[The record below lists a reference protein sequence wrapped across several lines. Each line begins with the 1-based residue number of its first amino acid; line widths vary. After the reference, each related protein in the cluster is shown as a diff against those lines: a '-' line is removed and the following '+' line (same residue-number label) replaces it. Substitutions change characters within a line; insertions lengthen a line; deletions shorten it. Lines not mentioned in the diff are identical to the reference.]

1 MARINV
7 YDFVKSISKESISHP
22 DDTAVKVNGKEDLPK
37 NVQEDTRQEDPT
49 DDVDAEVK
57 DTKTT
62 EPGPANG
69 GGDGTAEFNSAE
81 KAKTHVNVKDLH
93 FDGDQNGGRERDQAP
108 NQVKAKDGLSASD
121 VRTSVEEH
129 TQSSEVAEL
138 ETIETGG
145 AEQVEAADDLVMD
158 IDNEAEESAAA
169 GILSQSEIDSEVMG
183 KILKDV
189 GELEKAK
196 ASVEGYMN
204 ILESMRKRGIEMS
217 PELRTSMSIGLES
230 ISQELFQAEIITLED
245 NNKLGHDGHG
255 EFVDDEA
262 GFDGTRDKTQKGL
275 SARLKQIWEAI
286 KRAYHRSLSAL
297 IDLYR
302 SLTTDTAKLSE
313 HLKGLRKR
321 VSKLEGGKEIQLKN
335 STRLTMGDEFVG
347 NSAVAVKRITSVGKE
362 LLINFPS
369 QLVKIFQSIEKGV
382 GFMSDTFAQT
392 LDEFEDVV
400 ERSFTS
406 LHQLSK
412 NDRDKA
418 PSGFLD
424 VTELKWSEALPGN
437 RALYVGIKRGENRP
451 GKAIEESANFANTVR
466 INFSAMPNESTHSSE
481 RTIVSPDAAEATE
494 VIRALEDLIY
504 QVAARREGQDA
515 IKKLVNIT
523 RSKTWEDIF
532 SGKGANES
540 TITSMIMAQGL
551 ASAATTS
558 EHAFIGYVISTVKAY
573 IGFLEGSIK
582 TELGGDKGETINA

>member
-129 TQSSEVAEL
+129 TQSAEVAEL

-158 IDNEAEESAAA
+158 IDNEAEESTAA

-196 ASVEGYMN
+196 ASVEGYLG
-204 ILESMRKRGIEMS
+204 ILASMRKRGVEMS
-217 PELRTSMSIGLES
+217 PELRTSMAIGLES
-230 ISQELFQAEIITLED
+230 ISQELFQTEIITLED
-245 NNKLGHDGHG
+245 FKFSNEAEGG
-255 EFVDDEA
+255 EFVEDDT
-262 GFDGTRDKTQKGL
+262 GFDGTRDKTEKGL

-321 VSKLEGGKEIQLKN
+321 VGKLEGGKEIQLKN

-369 QLVKIFQSIEKGV
+369 QLVKVFQSMEKGT
-382 GFMSDTFAQT
+382 GNSEDNFGET
-392 LDEFEDVV
+392 LDEFENAI

-406 LHQLSK
+406 LRQLSK

-424 VTELKWSEALPGN
+424 VSELKWSEALPGN
-437 RALYVGIKRGENRP
+437 RALYVGTKRATGPTKE
-451 GKAIEESANFANTVR
+451 ITESSDFANTVR
-466 INFSAMPNESTHSSE
+466 INFSAMPNESTHSGE

-515 IKKLVNIT
+515 IKKLVSIT
-523 RSKTWEDIF
+523 KSKTWNDIF
-532 SGKGANES
+532 SSKGANKS

-551 ASAATTS
+551 ASATTSS

-582 TELGGDKGETINA
+582 TEMGGDKGETIDA